1 MVDADIATYLGGA
14 LADGRA
20 VLFTG
25 AGFSVDAK
33 DRDGRPIPTGNE
45 LCEELWD
52 ICFPG
57 EERDG
62 SALEDLFQ
70 HALTEKPKELEE
82 LLRRRLTVDPK
93 KLPGCYRTWFSL
105 PWRRIYTLN
114 VDDLETACA
123 ARWSLPRPIAPVSAF
138 WDEHDPRA
146 KAPNG
151 ALEVVH
157 LHGHVVDAPH
167 GMTFSTTQY
176 GARLAAQDDPHYA
189 ALVRDFY
196 ASPFVFVGTRLD
208 ESPLWQALERSE
220 GTGGQEPSRP
230 RPRSFIVTSSI
241 ERARQSLLERLGV
254 EFLPMSSRDFTEQV
268 LDGLGLERLRCAG

>member
-1 MVDADIATYLGGA
+1 MVDADIVEYLGDA
-14 LADGRA
+14 LAGGRA

-33 DRDGRPIPTGNE
+33 DRDGQPIPTGNE
-45 LCEELWD
+45 LCDELWE

-70 HALTEKPKELEE
+70 HALTEKPKQLEE

-93 KLPGCYRTWFSL
+93 SLPACYRTWFSL

-114 VDDLETACA
+114 VDDLEAACA
-123 ARWSLPRPIAPVSAF
+123 ARWELPRPIAPVSAF
-138 WDEHDPRA
+138 WEDGDPRA
-146 KAPNG
+146 EVPKG

-157 LHGHVVDAPH
+157 LHGHVADAPH

-176 GARLAAQDDPHYA
+176 GARLAAECDPHYT

-196 ASPFVFVGTRLD
+196 DSPVVFVGTRLD

-220 GTGGQEPSRP
+220 CTGGKEPSRP

-254 EFLPMSSRDFTEQV
+254 EFLPMSSREFTETV
-268 LDGLGLERLRCAG
+268 LERLGGERLRCAV